1 MRSGNRTIVSKLM
14 TLILAVVLM
23 AAYLPTKAIAAGG
36 SIKVFLTVSTG
47 GELAFA
53 NDENPM
59 ARKEVTVT
67 DLDGDGK
74 YTFDEALKAAHK
86 AYNTESG
93 YDSESGYVKKL
104 WGAYD
109 WNDNFL
115 FCINH
120 KVLPN
125 RIRVDQVPVE
135 KGDYLTASIYSDSEL
150 YTDWYT
156 KFDKDV
162 QTVEAGK
169 PFQLTLK
176 GHQAMANNSAD
187 KEFVPLKDID
197 VNAYGMSDPLPTTDA
212 NGTVELTIKEP
223 GSYVFTASGVTK
235 GLWED
240 GSMKNSKHDEKEM
253 PEGVY
258 WKNDDNYNSG
268 VAVAYSK
275 TDYGTDPC
283 PLGEVD
289 WMDWGAWREAT
300 QSSESPEFEGGYLLR
315 SNKFIVDAPVVSPA
329 CIVTVKTSIE
339 DAKVTAAKTTYSGKQ
354 KRPSLNVSI
363 DSTPLKKGVDYSVVY
378 TNNVKA
384 GSGKAV
390 LTGIGRYAGTKEVTF
405 TIAKASQKPIIKGR
419 KYKVPAQT
427 LLETKVKC
435 SIKSLV
441 KTDKTKGKL
450 KYSATIKSS
459 KSKAVLSKKKGIIR
473 IKKKTKKGI
482 YPVYVKVTA
491 AGDNNHKSVTKT
503 VKAYIIVK

>member
-36 SIKVFLTVSTG
+36 SIKVFLTVSMG

-93 YDSESGYVKKL
+93 YDSESGSVKKL
-104 WGAYD
+104 WGVD
-109 WNDNFL
+109 ELNDNIL

-120 KVLPN
+120 NFLPN
-125 RIRVDQVPVE
+125 SIRVDQVPVE
-135 KGDYLTASIYSDSEL
+135 KGDYLTASIYSNPEL

-169 PFQLTLK
+169 PFKLTLK
-176 GHQAMANNSAD
+176 GHPAMANNPAD
-187 KEFVPLKDID
+187 NEFVPLKDID
-197 VNAYGMSDPLPTTDA
+197 INAYGISDPLPTTDA
-212 NGTVELTIKEP
+212 NGTVELTIKES

-240 GSMKNSKHDEKEM
+240 GSMKNSKHDERAM
-253 PEGVY
+253 PEGAY
-258 WKNDDNYNSG
+258 WREDNFYASG
-268 VAVAYSK
+268 VAMAYSIK
-275 TDYGTDPC
+275 DYGTDPC
-283 PLGEVD
+283 PFDEVGWID
-289 WMDWGAWREAT
+289 WSDWREAAKNP
-300 QSSESPEFEGGYLLR
+300 ESFEFEGGYLLR
-315 SNKFIVDAPVVSPA
+315 SNKFIIDAPLMAPA
-329 CIVTVKTSIE
+329 CIVTVKTSIA

-390 LTGIGRYAGTKEVTF
+390 LTGIGKYAGTKEVTF

-459 KSKAVLSKKKGIIR
+459 KSKAVLSKKPAN
-473 IKKKTKKGI
+473 KKSRLK
-482 YPVYVKVTA
+482 
-491 AGDNNHKSVTKT
+491 
-503 VKAYIIVK
+503 